1 VKSLDPSKV
10 DLGAISDEQR
20 AILAVQLWNDL
31 FKQMSTIGVAASAGM
46 LILLE
51 LNVVRGSG
59 EFFAGLLF
67 LVFGSMAAI
76 GGAMQTLTLL
86 DPNAQNTKS
95 LGYFLLV
102 TCCLLGTGAGVL
114 SVVFLAP

>member
-1 VKSLDPSKV
+1 MNRLTTKV

-31 FKQMSTIGVAASAGM
+31 FKQLSTTGVAASAGM

-51 LNVVRGSG
+51 LNVVPGSG

-67 LVFGSMAAI
+67 LVVGSMAAI
-76 GGAMQTLTLL
+76 GGAIKTLEVV
-86 DPNAQNTKS
+86 DKNASNTKA
-95 LGYFLLV
+95 LNYFLAA
-102 TCCLLGTGAGVL
+102 TCCLLGTGTGVL